1 MSRRQSVR
9 ARPVR
14 AYDREDQVDD
24 RCNRREGVLQRRLVR
39 ASDELNR
46 AASPT
51 EAQTIAQALTELD
64 VWCRSLLKARSFAHA
79 RADSLIISRQLASD
93 DPVDAGAVGSA
104 LVFDGFDRLRVT
116 TTGAEVNLVR
126 GGEGPPVL
134 LLHGWPQTLVQWHLV
149 APKLAERFTVVCAD
163 LRGHG
168 DSSKPDGGG
177 PNDYSKRVM
186 ALDQIEVMEALGFA
200 RFGLVGHDRGAR
212 VGFRLA
218 LDHPD
223 RVARLALLDI
233 APTLTV
239 LASVDKDVAAR
250 IYHWFFLVQ
259 SDGLPERLIAADAS
273 FFLRWHLRHWSDGD
287 DSFFAPE
294 ALAEYERCFADP
306 AAIRAN
312 GDDLRALVSI
322 DAEHDALD
330 RGRRRL
336 DCPLLVLW
344 GSKWIAGDLLPPWL
358 EWCDDVRGRALPAG
372 HFLAEERPDETAAEL
387 LDFLGEGA
395 TPEAGWR

>member
-1 MSRRQSVR
+1 M
-9 ARPVR
+9 
-14 AYDREDQVDD
+14 
-24 RCNRREGVLQRRLVR
+24 
-39 ASDELNR
+39 
-46 AASPT
+46 
-51 EAQTIAQALTELD
+51 
-64 VWCRSLLKARSFAHA
+64 
-79 RADSLIISRQLASD
+79 
-93 DPVDAGAVGSA
+93 
-104 LVFDGFDRLRVT
+104 
-116 TTGAEVNLVR
+116 
-126 GGEGPPVL
+126 
-134 LLHGWPQTLVQWHLV
+134 
-149 APKLAERFTVVCAD
+149 VCAD

-177 PNDYSKRVM
+177 PNHDSKRVM

-223 RVARLALLDI
+223 PRVARLALLDI

-259 SDGLPERLIAADAS
+259 SEWLPERLIAADAS
-273 FFLRWHLRHWSDGD
+273 FFLRWHLRHWSDGRRFC
-287 DSFFAPE
+287 SSHLRRWRSTSAALLTPLLSAPT
-294 ALAEYERCFADP
+294 ATTSAPWSR
-306 AAIRAN
+306 
-312 GDDLRALVSI
+312 I

-344 GSKWIAGDLLPPWL
+344 GSEWIAGDLLPPWL
-358 EWCDDVRGRALPAG
+358 EWCDDVRGRALPTG